1 MPSSRTKKPRR
12 GLKPLRTTRTDRPVT
27 SETAGKSTAPAK
39 PATAPKP
46 LKPVTAA
53 KPVRAGKPVRP
64 LRLGRALARP
74 GLSDERASKLTVMRG
89 DERFEFRDRLPLL
102 PLRDVV
108 MFPYMTIPLLV
119 GRLPSINAIEKAVAR
134 DRVLFVTAQRRSEV
148 ADPSHDELYKV
159 GTVVRVLQLFRLPD
173 GTLRVLVEGLCRVR
187 VTRFSWSTDYYVVK
201 VAPLDEDPARGS
213 EVEALMRNVLSLFN
227 DYVHLNRRIPDE
239 VLMTANNITDPASL
253 AHTVAAHLLV
263 KVPQK
268 QGLLEV
274 EGTVERLKLLSQ
286 TLTAELE
293 IVKLERKIEGQVRSQ
308 VHKNQ
313 KEFYLNEQLKA
324 IRKELGHQN
333 EFASEIDELQS
344 AIRKARMPR
353 EVLAKAVKELDRLAK
368 MSFMSPEATVV
379 RNYLDWLVTLPWSK
393 VTRDNDDIQ
402 EVERILDEDHYG
414 LRKIKERIVEYLAV
428 LKLTGKNKGPILC
441 FVGPPGVGKTSLGK
455 SIARALGRRFVRVSL
470 GGVRDEAEIRGHRRT
485 YIGSLPGRVLQSLKK
500 AGSKNPVF
508 LLDEVDK
515 LGSDFRGDPAAA
527 LLEVLDPEQNHTF
540 NDHYLEVDFDLS
552 QVMFVCTANS
562 LYNIP
567 PALADRMEIIRL
579 PGYLENEKIEIA
591 KAFLVPKQVKAAGLA
606 PDDVRIG
613 VPALRALVNRYTRE
627 AGVRSLEREIA
638 SLSRKVAKKKAA
650 GQLKGRVTFTPE
662 NMNEFLGPTRF
673 LDTVVERRERVGVAN
688 GLAWTEVG
696 GDVLTIEV
704 SILPGKGELQL
715 TGKLGDVMRES
726 GQAALSYARAHAAQL
741 GLDKWFYRDIDIHV
755 HIPEGASPKDGPS
768 AGITMCV
775 ALVSALTGVPTRP
788 DVAMTG
794 EITLRGNVLGIGGLN
809 EKTVAARRAGLK
821 TLLIPKSNEK
831 DLVEIPEE
839 VRADLEFVLVENMDQ
854 VLKHAL
860 ERPPGVEPKPKQ
872 KPAADTGEG
881 ETARYAH

>member
-1 MPSSRTKKPRR
+1 MPSSRSR
-12 GLKPLRTTRTDRPVT
+12 
-27 SETAGKSTAPAK
+27 K
-39 PATAPKP
+39 PAGAEKP
-46 LKPVTAA
+46 PRPARPSPAA
-53 KPVRAGKPVRP
+53 KPRP
-64 LRLGRALARP
+64 PAARRVNRL
-74 GLSDERASKLTVMRG
+74 SVMRG

-108 MFPYMTIPLLV
+108 MFPYQTIPLLV

-134 DRVLFVTAQRRSEV
+134 DRILFVTAQKRSEV
-148 ADPSHDELYKV
+148 SDPSFDELYKV

-187 VTRFSWSTDYYVVK
+187 VERFTWSSDYYIVK
-201 VAPLDEDPARGS
+201 VAPLAEDTTRSPG
-213 EVEALMRNVLSLFN
+213 VEALMRNVLSLFN

-239 VLMTANNITDPASL
+239 VLMSANNITDPASL
-253 AHTVAAHLLV
+253 AHTVAAHLLI

-268 QGLLEV
+268 QGLIEE
-274 EGTVERLKLLSQ
+274 EGTLERLQLLSQ
-286 TLTAELE
+286 TLTSELE

-308 VHKNQ
+308 VHRNQ

-333 EFASEIDELQS
+333 EFATEIEELQNG
-344 AIRKARMPR
+344 IRKARMPR
-353 EVLAKAVKELDRLAK
+353 EVLARAVKELDRLSK

-379 RNYLDWLVTLPWSK
+379 RNYLDWLVSLPWHKSTTDK
-393 VTRDNDDIQ
+393 SDIA
-402 EVERILDEDHYG
+402 EVEKILDEDHYG
-414 LRKIKERIVEYLAV
+414 LRKVKERIVEYLSV
-428 LKLTGKNKGPILC
+428 LKLTGKNRGQILC
-441 FVGPPGVGKTSLGK
+441 FVGPPGVGKTSLGM
-455 SIARALGRRFVRVSL
+455 SIARALGRRFVRMSL

-485 YIGSLPGRVLQSLKK
+485 YIGSLPGRVIQSLKK
-500 AGSKNPVF
+500 AGSRNPVF

-552 QVMFVCTANS
+552 QVMFICTANS
-562 LYNIP
+562 LYEIP
-567 PALADRMEIIRL
+567 AALADRMEIIRL
-579 PGYLENEKIEIA
+579 PGYLENEKVEIA
-591 KAFLVPKQVKAAGLA
+591 RSFLVPKQIKAAGLA
-606 PDDVRIG
+606 DGDIRIG
-613 VPALRALVNRYTRE
+613 TPTLRALVNRYTRE
-627 AGVRSLEREIA
+627 AGVRNLERELA
-638 SLSRKVAKKKAA
+638 GLCRKVAKRKAA
-650 GQLKGRVTFTPE
+650 DKLRGRVTITPD
-662 NMNEFLGPTRF
+662 NLSRFLGPTRF
-673 LDTVVERRERVGVAN
+673 LDSVIERRERVGVAN

-704 SILPGKGELQL
+704 SVLPGKGELML

-726 GQAALSYARAHAAQL
+726 GQAALSYARSRATSL

-775 ALVSALTGVPTRP
+775 ALVSALTGVPTRA

-794 EITLRGNVLGIGGLN
+794 EITLRGTVMGIGGLN
-809 EKTVAARRAGLK
+809 EKTVAARRAGIK

-831 DLVEIPEE
+831 DLVEIPED
-839 VRADLEFVLVENMDQ
+839 VRSALEFILVENMDE
-854 VLKHAL
+854 VLQHAL
-860 ERPPGVEPKPKQ
+860 ERPIEVAAKPVPAPGS
-872 KPAADTGEG
+872 GEG
-881 ETARYAH
+881 EAARYAH